1 MKSRSRYRA
10 LLGAETSNPKPDSS
24 VSVEIRVGKLI
35 ADGYDDET
43 IAERIGCSR
52 WTVMTYRRQRGY
64 TLISPQKETVIPV
77 LPSQRCCQRCGAPL
91 HRKRNACG
99 SMESRVNFAS
109 RRVCGRVCED
119 RK

>member
-10 LLGAETSNPKPDSS
+10 LLGAETSNMETDSS

-64 TLISPQKETVIPV
+64 TLLSPQKATVSPV
-77 LPSQRCCQRCGAPL
+77 LPSQRYCERCGAPL
-91 HRKRNACG
+91 QRKRNACG
-99 SMESRVNFAS
+99 SMESWVNFAS
-109 RRVCGRVCED
+109 RRVCGRVCEGVS
-119 RK
+119 